1 MNDLFDQGSDATPLD
16 PDECAGLRQASIA
29 TRADLNIAEQDNIL
43 KGTAWARRGRGK
55 DILSVAFLKQL
66 HKQMF
71 GDVWNWAGT
80 YRTTNKNIG
89 VEANRIPTE
98 LHQRLDDTI
107 YQINNSVYRLDEIAA
122 RLHHQLVYVHPFPN
136 GNGRWSRLMA
146 DLVVEKLGQPPF
158 TWGRDSLKSISE
170 IRAQYIEAL
179 RAADSHDIA
188 PLLEFARS

>member
-1 MNDLFDQGSDATPLD
+1 MNGLFDQSPDATPID

-43 KGTAWARRGRGK
+43 KGTAWARRGRRK
-55 DILSVAFLKQL
+55 DLLSVVFLKQL

-71 GDVWNWAGT
+71 GDVWDWAGT

-89 VEANRIPTE
+89 IEANRIPAE
-98 LHQRLDDTI
+98 LPQRLDDTI
-107 YQINNSVYRLDEIAA
+107 YQINNSVYCPDEIAV

-146 DLVVEKLGQPPF
+146 DLVVEELGQPSF
-158 TWGRDSLKSISE
+158 TWGRDSLKSISD

-179 RAADSHDIA
+179 RAADNHDIA
-188 PLLEFARS
+188 SLLVFARS